1 MVLADGSDLED
12 DERVDDFGE
21 LESESVLSCSFAWIF
36 FLILEGSVRP
46 LPPCDR
52 SSLLAEEVFCL
63 IS

>member
-1 MVLADGSDLED
+1 MADGSDLED
-12 DERVDDFGE
+12 EESVEDFGE
-21 LESESVLSCSFAWIF
+21 LESEIVLFVRKSEVF
-36 FLILEGSVRP
+36 LEGSVRP